1 MEKDQEKLYIQ
12 MAREHPDIICSD
24 VPVEILEAA
33 AFSGEEPTNF
43 MKEYLAAG
51 HQEWLIRTLGQ
62 RAYFEPEQVD
72 RSVMV
77 LWLRACDLYTSHRF
91 NRPNPEADKPFFS
104 DEGLYD

>member
-43 MKEYLAAG
+43 MDTINCNITPTLSLDAAISCLVSQRSAQDSLA
-51 HQEWLIRTLGQ
+51 W
-62 RAYFEPEQVD
+62 
-72 RSVMV
+72 SK
-77 LWLRACDLYTSHRF
+77 S
-91 NRPNPEADKPFFS
+91 
-104 DEGLYD
+104 